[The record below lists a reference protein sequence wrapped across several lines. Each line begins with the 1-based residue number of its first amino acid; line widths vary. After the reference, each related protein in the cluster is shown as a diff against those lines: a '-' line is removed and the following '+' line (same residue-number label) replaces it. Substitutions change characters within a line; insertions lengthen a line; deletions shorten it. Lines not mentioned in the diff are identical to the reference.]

1 MIVRLVVRT
10 AASSSTGTK
19 RRFGLKRKRIHTIF
33 YRYLPS
39 ESSKI
44 ANGIRMLVLTW
55 NWAKWGLVAV
65 GFAILWQAAWSM
77 REVLTAVSPVVV
89 KSLRIAI
96 GFFLPVFLEFIAASL
111 YYLWQPI
118 CAYFLITLLTKS
130 CWWRNFWYLV
140 GAAWCVMLLI
150 SSSSHADWNDYQRMP
165 LVILQGYLFLLWFLP
180 RELWNFIGLLISSVL
195 GIIVILL
202 PDLPTVFDDFGIFGA
217 ILLFFLGYLN
227 ALASLIQR
235 AVRW

>member
-1 MIVRLVVRT
+1 
-10 AASSSTGTK
+10 
-19 RRFGLKRKRIHTIF
+19 
-33 YRYLPS
+33 
-39 ESSKI
+39 
-44 ANGIRMLVLTW
+44 MLVLTW
-55 NWAKWGLVAV
+55 NWAKWGLVAI
-65 GFAILWQAAWSM
+65 GLAILWQAAWSM
-77 REVLTAVSPVVV
+77 REVLTTVSPVVV

-118 CAYFLITLLTKS
+118 CAYFLIALLTKS
-130 CWWRNFWYLV
+130 FWWRKFWYLV
-140 GAAWCVMLLI
+140 GVAWCVLVLASI
-150 SSSSHADWNDYQRMP
+150 SNDAGWNDYQRIS
-165 LVILQGYLFLLWFLP
+165 LLILQGYLFLLWLLP
-180 RELWNFIGLLISSVL
+180 RELWNLMGLLVSSIL